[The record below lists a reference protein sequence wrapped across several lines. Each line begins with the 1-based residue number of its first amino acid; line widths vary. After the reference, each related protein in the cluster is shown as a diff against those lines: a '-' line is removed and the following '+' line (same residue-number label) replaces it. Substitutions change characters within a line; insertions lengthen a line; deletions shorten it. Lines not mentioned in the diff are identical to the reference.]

1 MKCINKT
8 EYDCFYLDKNNV
20 DEFLMWIDEHF
31 PDNYCYKIYDK
42 FITIQFGHIIFD
54 DGLDDLQCYY
64 NRWYVIKDMNLF
76 SYSSELFLKKYNLIV
91 I

>member
-1 MKCINKT
+1 MKCTSKT

-42 FITIQFGHIIFD
+42 FITIQFGSIEFD
-54 DGLDDLQCYY
+54 NLDSHQCYY
-64 NRWYVIKDMNLF
+64 NRWYVIKNWNLLD
-76 SYSSELFLKKYNLIV
+76 YDPEIFLKKYNLI
-91 I
+91 IT